1 MEITGRMFIFYL
13 AFFPFPL
20 FPLIKEIID
29 FLQKEKPQEGTKTTR
44 RAFHS
49 AFTIYSGITGIATTN
64 NCHCFKFPFR
74 EDNVDGNAMSQS
86 GVNLC
91 VEGWV
96 FFLMLQMIPQSWV
109 KKNILLFLLYF

>member
-20 FPLIKEIID
+20 FSLIKEIID
-29 FLQKEKPQEGTKTTR
+29 FLQKEKPEEGTRTTS

-49 AFTIYSGITGIATTN
+49 ATSNHSGITGIATTN
-64 NCHCFKFPFR
+64 NRHCFKFPFR

-86 GVNLC
+86 GENLC
-91 VEGWV
+91 V
-96 FFLMLQMIPQSWV
+96 
-109 KKNILLFLLYF
+109 